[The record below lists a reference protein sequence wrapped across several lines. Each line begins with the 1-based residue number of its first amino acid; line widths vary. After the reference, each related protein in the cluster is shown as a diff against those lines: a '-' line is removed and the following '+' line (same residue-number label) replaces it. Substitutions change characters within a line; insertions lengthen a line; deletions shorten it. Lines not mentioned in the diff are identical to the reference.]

1 MNSAK
6 FNPAEHHHKQHG
18 AAEADDKIT
27 EVLSPK
33 IALSAASQPKDAAIF
48 VQNPGGK
55 VIAHP
60 LGGDHADCIIGR
72 PASAARRAWS
82 AVSPCNRP
90 VAITVAAAA

>member
-6 FNPAEHHHKQHG
+6 FSPAEHHQKQHG

-27 EVLSPK
+27 EVLSAK

-55 VIAHP
+55 HVINYVFSV
-60 LGGDHADCIIGR
+60 LQSQNIEGFSEISSNISDR
-72 PASAARRAWS
+72 N
-82 AVSPCNRP
+82 AVFL
-90 VAITVAAAA
+90 